1 MKKGLR
7 FLLMMCLLAVLG
19 LNTQLRAQSPQTI
32 EIGPH
37 FGATSYVG
45 DLNVW
50 RNLSQWDWKQLNQF
64 HYNLGGVVRF
74 NYDTR
79 WSFRLDYSYL
89 HVRAQDTTTAWRPE
103 SLLNF
108 KTTAHDLS
116 LLVEFNFLDY
126 YTGKNDKGFSPYIF
140 GGISGLLYWVQPFTG
155 DEALDA
161 YYFNDLHGELETVG
175 NRHYLADVFTS
186 DTTRKSVNKTLSIPF
201 GIGCKVSI
209 SEHLALTAEWRMH
222 YTFTDYFDG
231 VSGNYPD
238 IDKHVLLVASQKMEN
253 GTPVFDPQGNPVLEN
268 YKIGH
273 RKDLLD
279 DTDLVFVYNFTDPTT
294 TEFSN
299 DANNVGNF
307 PGGYQRGN
315 ARNNDWFGMFNL
327 SLTWKFIIPDNA
339 ACQLTDH

>member
-19 LNTQLRAQSPQTI
+19 LNTPLRAQSPQTI
-32 EIGPH
+32 EVGPH

-50 RNLSQWDWKQLNQF
+50 RNLPQWDWKQLNQF
-64 HYNLGGVVRF
+64 HYDLGGVVRF
-74 NYDTR
+74 NYDSR
-79 WSFRLDYSYL
+79 WSFRLDYTWL
-89 HVRAQDTTTAWRPE
+89 HARACEPVTAWRPQ

-126 YTGKNDKGFSPYIF
+126 YTGKNDKSFSPYLF
-140 GGISGLLYWVQPFTG
+140 GGFSGLLYRVQPFTG
-155 DEALDA
+155 NETLDA
-161 YYFNDLHGELETVG
+161 LYFNGLGDDE
-175 NRHYLADVFTS
+175 RYDVFTA
-186 DTTRKSVNKTLSIPF
+186 DAEKLGAPYWTLSIPF
-201 GIGCKVSI
+201 GLGLKVSL
-209 SEHLALTAEWRMH
+209 SEHLAATAEWRMH

-231 VSGNYPD
+231 VSGDYNDPD
-238 IDKHVLLVASQKMEN
+238 HHATV
-253 GTPVFDPQGNPVLEN
+253 
-268 YKIGH
+268 
-273 RKDLLD
+273 
-279 DTDLVFVYNFTDPTT
+279 VYNQNEVYDFTDPTG
-294 TEFSN
+294 S
-299 DANNVGNF
+299 F
-307 PGGYQRGN
+307 PEGYQRGN